1 MYVDTATYI
10 RSGKAHKRYLLRESF
25 RENGKIKKKT
35 IASLCKLKQEDIDA
49 LKLALKHKKDLQ
61 SLQSIKAASVMQ
73 RKFINESESF
83 CAVTRLLSNLEEKS
97 TPF

>member
-1 MYVDTATYI
+1 MLVFSNVTKWMVIMYVDTATYI

-61 SLQSIKAASVMQ
+61 SLQSIKKICNHCKA
-73 RKFINESESF
+73 
-83 CAVTRLLSNLEEKS
+83 
-97 TPF
+97 

>member
-49 LKLALKHKKDLQ
+49 LKLALKHK
-61 SLQSIKAASVMQ
+61 SG
-73 RKFINESESF
+73 F
-83 CAVTRLLSNLEEKS
+83 SNARQKLWRDTSATKNCERNGNYKC
-97 TPF
+97 FG

>member
-25 RENGKIKKKT
+25 RENGKVKKKT

-49 LKLALKHKKDLQ
+49 LKLALKHRKGLSKCKKLMREKCKFNAYYTQ
-61 SLQSIKAASVMQ
+61 LYISCIKKLVLYP
-73 RKFINESESF
+73 N
-83 CAVTRLLSNLEEKS
+83 
-97 TPF
+97 